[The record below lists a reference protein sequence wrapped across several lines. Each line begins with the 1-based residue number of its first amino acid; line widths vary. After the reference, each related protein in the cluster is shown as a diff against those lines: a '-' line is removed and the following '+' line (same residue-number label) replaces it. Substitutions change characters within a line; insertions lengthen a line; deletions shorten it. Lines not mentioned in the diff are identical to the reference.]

1 MFGSTPTEREAP
13 FRQLTGRV
21 WRRAGQLWRQTS
33 LRIAVILHGENV
45 DPETLAVT
53 LDGERHLIMRAWS
66 QLAVQTAPPSAD
78 SLAADTGAHTASLS
92 PVPHAELTSAVELC
106 LSRMLETLAA
116 IPLGGY
122 DAPPL
127 EPAQFAF
134 ARTLA
139 EFGQREGLPL
149 EQLLADLLL
158 LREALQRHLI
168 RYPLASRVARSLVD
182 PFLDRAAVALAR
194 EWSALADE
202 AASREAEQTSG
213 LLTISGE
220 MLTTLDSAAAL
231 QALVEQARHALGVD
245 FAALLML
252 SPGRD
257 TLERVT
263 SAGEESGLE
272 AQHQLACADSVSGR
286 AVGIAA
292 PYTCLDTV
300 AGGVTP
306 VGWKPATG
314 RPAASAVSAPVSAE
328 GEILGALEV
337 CTVERRIFQ
346 PHEAERL
353 ATLAAQAGMLWEH
366 DALQRHVRERERAA
380 ALREIDVA
388 RRVQS
393 SLLSRNTLAI
403 GPFLMGARLDP
414 SREVGGD
421 YYDLFSLEGGRAAI
435 HIGDVSGK
443 GIPAALLVAMARYSL
458 RARATTPAASPAAVI
473 RETNDLF
480 RADLSDEMVMF
491 VTACYAVL
499 EPDPPRLVYA
509 SAGHPPPM
517 IHRGNVVQVS
527 TVERQAPPLGLAQG
541 SEFRDRQIALAPGD
555 LLAFYTDGVVEAR
568 NARGDW
574 FGLTGLER
582 TLRAHANEDPEQI
595 AAAIVDA
602 VIAHMAGLPLA
613 DDTTVVILKVS

>member
-13 FRQLTGRV
+13 FRQFTGRV

-33 LRIAVILHGENV
+33 LRVAVILHGENV

-53 LDGERHLIMRAWS
+53 LDGERHLIMGSWS
-66 QLAVQTAPPSAD
+66 QLAVQPAGPPA
-78 SLAADTGAHTASLS
+78 
-92 PVPHAELTSAVELC
+92 PHAELTSAVELC

-116 IPLGGY
+116 TPL
-122 DAPPL
+122 DQIAAPL
-127 EPAQFAF
+127 LDPAQFAF

-139 EFGQREGLPL
+139 EFGQREGLPF

-158 LREALQRHLI
+158 LREALQRHLF
-168 RYPLASRVARSLVD
+168 RYPLASRIARGLID

-194 EWSALADE
+194 EWSALSEA

-213 LLTISGE
+213 LLTISGD

-231 QALVEQARHALGVD
+231 QAVVEQARHALGVD
-245 FAALLML
+245 LAALLML

-257 TLERVT
+257 SLEMVAV
-263 SAGEESGLE
+263 SGEGGGLE
-272 AQHQLACADSVSGR
+272 PLKQLALADSVSGR
-286 AVGIAA
+286 AVALA
-292 PYTCLDTV
+292 RPFTCLDTA
-300 AGGVTP
+300 AGGVRP
-306 VGWKPATG
+306 VGSRPSSG
-314 RPAASAVSAPVSAE
+314 RSAASAVSAPVSAE
-328 GEILGALEV
+328 GELLGALEV
-337 CTVERRIFQ
+337 CTTERRIFQ
-346 PHEAERL
+346 PHEADRL
-353 ATLAAQAGMLWEH
+353 ETLAIQAGRVWEH

-393 SLLSRNTLAI
+393 SLLSRNTLCV
-403 GPFLMGARLDP
+403 GPFLIGARLDP

-421 YYDLFSLEGGRAAI
+421 YYDLFTLDGGRAAI
-435 HIGDVSGK
+435 HVGDVSGK

-458 RARATTPAASPAAVI
+458 RARATTPDATPADVV
-473 RETNDLF
+473 RETNALF
-480 RADLSDEMVMF
+480 RADLSEEMVMF

-509 SAGHPPPM
+509 SAGHHPPM

-527 TVERQAPPLGLAQG
+527 TIERQAPPLGLAQG
-541 SEFRDRQIALAPGD
+541 DEFRNRHVALAPGD
-555 LLAFYTDGVVEAR
+555 LLAFYTDGVIEAR
-568 NARGDW
+568 NAHGDW

-582 TLRAHANEDPEQI
+582 VLRAQANRDPEEI

-602 VIAHMAGLPLA
+602 VIAHMAGHPLA
-613 DDTTVVILKVS
+613 DDTTVVVLKVTG